1 MTDDLRGTAWKT
13 DLSARGRVR
22 RDEQSVRPTEFHSAK
37 SEAAENISA
46 GRTGH
51 RPVFRC
57 KE

>member
-1 MTDDLRGTAWKT
+1 MTDDLRGTAWNT
-13 DLSARGRVR
+13 DLSAIGRIRRG
-22 RDEQSVRPTEFHSAK
+22 EQFVRPAEFHSAK

-46 GRTGH
+46 GCTGH